1 MRAIIMHL
9 ADTPLCLIFS
19 HSGPIKGECPEGHW
33 AFDRHISIT
42 ESHIS
47 LSQFRKI
54 YESQSAFDLHAM
66 ALAQIL
72 HRRHAVPRLCLSL
85 SGFPVPLSH
94 LFRLDSPD
102 FKYVKKFSGDP
113 LY

>member
-54 YESQSAFDLHAM
+54 YENQSAFDWHAM
-66 ALAQIL
+66 ALDPIL
-72 HRRHAVPRLCLSL
+72 HSLVFPFLFLDALASLDFKLSL
-85 SGFPVPLSH
+85 SQ
-94 LFRLDSPD
+94 
-102 FKYVKKFSGDP
+102 
-113 LY
+113 

>member
-19 HSGPIKGECPEGHW
+19 HSGPIKGEYPEGHW

-66 ALAQIL
+66 ALAPIL
-72 HRRHAVPRLCLSL
+72 HAALSL
-85 SGFPVPLSH
+85 YLWFSRSSFFICSGLA
-94 LFRLDSPD
+94 LRILNM
-102 FKYVKKFSGDP
+102 
-113 LY
+113 

>member
-1 MRAIIMHL
+1 MRAMIMHL

-33 AFDRHISIT
+33 AFYRHISIT

-54 YESQSAFDLHAM
+54 YENQSAFDWHAM
-66 ALAQIL
+66 TLAPVL
-72 HRRHAVPRLCLSL
+72 HQRHAVPRLSLSL
-85 SGFPVPLSH
+85 VFLFLIYSGLTLRISNM
-94 LFRLDSPD
+94 
-102 FKYVKKFSGDP
+102 
-113 LY
+113 